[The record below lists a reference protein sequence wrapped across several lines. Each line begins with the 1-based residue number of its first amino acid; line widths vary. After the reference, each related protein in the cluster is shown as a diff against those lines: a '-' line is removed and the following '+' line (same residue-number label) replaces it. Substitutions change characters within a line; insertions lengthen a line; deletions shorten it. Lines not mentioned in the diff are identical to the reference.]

1 MNKEHQRV
9 DDDSGP
15 ARHFLFH
22 RMDSDFFDEESRINK
37 GQEPLSYL
45 YLFKKEFPDILAG
58 EEFIKKAM
66 AQLKSCSKFGAMLL
80 RIDDFEPIQAESFKD
95 DCISDILIDVF
106 RILETICKRENGIWG
121 IWRQLDQDLL
131 GCFFPEKN
139 PTSCFEIAG
148 QIKKKLAESRSET
161 LSIGTAAYP
170 MADFNKEDILD
181 NACKAL
187 DHAGFFGHNSN
198 VSFDAVSLNIS
209 GDKLYQKGDIKG
221 AIEEF
226 KNALLIDPS
235 NVNVRNSLGV
245 CYGVMGEFETAL
257 KEFETAIGLA
267 PDELMALYNAGFV
280 NMLMENKDKAV
291 EYFLEAYTFGKD
303 VFEVAFQIGRLYLEM
318 EKAETG
324 EKFLEKAVRIMPASG
339 PAWRYL
345 GECYTALDMT
355 DKAIFA
361 YKKAVKRLPN
371 DAVSLSALGYL
382 FEVCGENLE
391 IALMF
396 CRHSVEISPENGFFR
411 HRLGKLF
418 LKQNRY
424 EDALREFEKS
434 NNLGYDSTS
443 FIDMIQNRLTAK
455 AS

>member
-1 MNKEHQRV
+1 MKQDQQKVYQSPGSTR
-9 DDDSGP
+9 D
-15 ARHFLFH
+15 FLFYQ
-22 RMDSDFFDEESRINK
+22 MDSDSPDGKSGGENK
-37 GQEPLSYL
+37 NDPFVYL
-45 YLFKKEFPDILAG
+45 NALKKEFPDVLAG

-66 AQLKSCSKFGAMLL
+66 AQLESCVKFTAMLL
-80 RIDDFEPIQAESFKD
+80 RIDDFERIRGISINES
-95 DCISDILIDVF
+95 ITDILIDVSK
-106 RILETICKRENGIWG
+106 ILETICKQENGIWG
-121 IWRQLDQDLL
+121 IWGQLDQDLP
-131 GCFFPEKN
+131 GCFFPGKN

-148 QIKKKLAESRSET
+148 QIKKQLAESRSET

-181 NACKAL
+181 NARKAL
-187 DHAGFFGHNSN
+187 DHAAFFGHDSN

-209 GDKLYQKGDIKG
+209 GDKLYQKGDIEG

-226 KNALLIDPS
+226 KNALLIEPS

-267 PDELMALYNAGFV
+267 PEEVMAVYNAGFV

-291 EYFLEAYTFGKD
+291 EYFLEAYTLGKD

-318 EKAETG
+318 EKPETG
-324 EKFLEKAVRIMPASG
+324 QKFLEKAVRIMPASG

-361 YKKAVKRLPN
+361 YKKAVKRVPN

-396 CRHSVEISPENGFFR
+396 CRHSVEISAENGLFR

>member
-1 MNKEHQRV
+1 
-9 DDDSGP
+9 
-15 ARHFLFH
+15 
-22 RMDSDFFDEESRINK
+22 
-37 GQEPLSYL
+37 
-45 YLFKKEFPDILAG
+45 
-58 EEFIKKAM
+58 
-66 AQLKSCSKFGAMLL
+66 
-80 RIDDFEPIQAESFKD
+80 
-95 DCISDILIDVF
+95 
-106 RILETICKRENGIWG
+106 
-121 IWRQLDQDLL
+121 
-131 GCFFPEKN
+131 
-139 PTSCFEIAG
+139 
-148 QIKKKLAESRSET
+148 
-161 LSIGTAAYP
+161 
-170 MADFNKEDILD
+170 
-181 NACKAL
+181 
-187 DHAGFFGHNSN
+187 
-198 VSFDAVSLNIS
+198 
-209 GDKLYQKGDIKG
+209 
-221 AIEEF
+221 
-226 KNALLIDPS
+226 
-235 NVNVRNSLGV
+235 
-245 CYGVMGEFETAL
+245 
-257 KEFETAIGLA
+257 
-267 PDELMALYNAGFV
+267 
-280 NMLMENKDKAV
+280 LMENKDKAL
-291 EYFLEAYTFGKD
+291 EYFLEAYALEKD

-318 EKAETG
+318 EKPETG
-324 EKFLEKAVRIMPASG
+324 QKFLEKAVRIMPASG

-396 CRHSVEISPENGFFR
+396 CRHSVEISPENGLFR